1 MCVAA
6 FIAIASMFVYG
17 MVFFP
22 LFSSLAIGSVFS
34 YGLGTL
40 YVWMMSIVQI
50 FRLVEME
57 CNVTAVSS
65 ISTLNSFSLR
75 FYLAQTP
82 NACLPYHIEREEKEG
97 VGGQGWIESNSENS
111 SALCVLVE
119 WKRCLSL
126 TIHSESVVFFCFFF
140 RAWV

>member
-50 FRLVEME
+50 FRLVELE

-82 NACLPYHIEREEKEG
+82 NACLPYHI
-97 VGGQGWIESNSENS
+97 VPILQGR
-111 SALCVLVE
+111 SAQYLFPH
-119 WKRCLSL
+119 CLL
-126 TIHSESVVFFCFFF
+126 PPPHHHHHHHHHHVVHSPYL
-140 RAWV
+140 

>member
-17 MVFFP
+17 IVFFP

-50 FRLVEME
+50 FRLVELE

-65 ISTLNSFSLR
+65 TSTLNSFSLR
-75 FYLAQTP
+75 FYLATKHP
-82 NACLPYHIEREEKEG
+82 TLVYLTTLCLFYR
-97 VGGQGWIESNSENS
+97 GGQLSI
-111 SALCVLVE
+111 
-119 WKRCLSL
+119 CLSL
-126 TIHSESVVFFCFFF
+126 IHI
-140 RAWV
+140 